1 MKGTDKAGKAN
12 AVYRPHTPCSR
23 ENPVIHRTV
32 ARRTDH
38 CGVKS
43 EDGFADGGS
52 TGPASLYQLRNLTMT
67 LTTTKSST
75 PVAAHTLQQHH
86 QQAGEHLQQA
96 AASHLAAA
104 KSHGAG
110 DHKAATQQAQIASD
124 HTAHAQQ
131 HVSQAEKLAAPGSVA
146 QAPKAH

>member
-1 MKGTDKAGKAN
+1 MQFTALGSQPAWAR
-12 AVYRPHTPCSR
+12 VLICS
-23 ENPVIHRTV
+23 TV
-32 ARRTDH
+32 AQRTDH
-38 CGVKS
+38 GIVKS
-43 EDGFADGGS
+43 EDGWAGGAITS
-52 TGPASLYQLRNLTMT
+52 PASLYQLRKHTMT
-67 LTTTKSST
+67 LTTTKSSA
-75 PVAAHTLQQHH
+75 PAANQTLQQHH

-124 HTAHAQQ
+124 HTAHAKQ
-131 HVSQAEKLAAPGSVA
+131 HVSQAEKLVAPGSVA